1 MSEERLCGV
10 GCPWERGHVC
20 VCVCESVYVCVCVVT
35 VQRCLLPVAISTPI
49 LLFSPPGPCLWCTQA
64 P

>member
-1 MSEERLCGV
+1 MWGWVSMGEGAC
-10 GCPWERGHVC
+10 VC

-35 VQRCLLPVAISTPI
+35 VQRCLFPVAISTPI